1 MTTARVPLGHS
12 GIHVRPIGLGCMGM
26 SQFYGPADPA
36 ESIATI
42 HTAIDVGIDFFDT
55 SDIYGAAD
63 AVIGQTS
70 NGFGHNEAVLGRAVR
85 GRRNEVVL
93 ATKFGSRPGDAGGV
107 VMDGRPEYVAQACE
121 ASLARL
127 GTDYIDLYYIHR
139 LDPSVPVEETVG
151 AMAELVT
158 AGKIRAIGLNA
169 VDSDT
174 LHRASAV
181 APISALQSEYSLWER
196 TLEDDVLPTCRELGI
211 TVVPYSPLGRAALTG
226 TLTSSTSFGTGD
238 FRATLPK
245 FQSDNYADN
254 ARLVDELREFSTA
267 RGHTPGQVA
276 LAWLLAQPHDIVPIP
291 GTKRVKYVRENAEA
305 TAVPLSVDDVAAL
318 ADMFAPERVRGGQ
331 YGNLDLRG
339 RQESST

>member
-70 NGFGHNEAVLGRAVR
+70 NGFGHNEALLGRAVR

-139 LDPSVPVEETVG
+139 LDPSVPVEG
-151 AMAELVT
+151 
-158 AGKIRAIGLNA
+158 
-169 VDSDT
+169 
-174 LHRASAV
+174 
-181 APISALQSEYSLWER
+181 
-196 TLEDDVLPTCRELGI
+196 
-211 TVVPYSPLGRAALTG
+211 
-226 TLTSSTSFGTGD
+226 
-238 FRATLPK
+238 
-245 FQSDNYADN
+245 
-254 ARLVDELREFSTA
+254 LVDELREFSTA

-318 ADMFAPERVRGGQ
+318 ADMFASERVRGGQ